1 MLAQNSLFNS
11 AGLKYNFSMHEKWSF
26 ALVGICAILW
36 IIQSTWPFATL
47 DVNQEEISTYQILQQ
62 YFKDRGFRSGNIKIP
77 ELQINI
83 QLADHQFFKKEEEI
97 EDIYDRLT
105 EIRKEFRLEAPET
118 QKVRSTGF
126 CGVLRAECSGKDAQ
140 AYFILIKRDLNP
152 ESRIY
157 TLGHEYGHFLWYLGQ
172 QELIYSRFNEPEM
185 IKSTINSNKE
195 FAILCSWTAL
205 KIAGVSLSRSVIK
218 FSPDRETRERS
229 AQIKELVNL
238 HYRK

>member
-1 MLAQNSLFNS
+1 VRQRCCFFWVCVSSVFCIIPPALALTNQDYDQGKVS
-11 AGLKYNFSMHEKWSF
+11 AYQVLK
-26 ALVGICAILW
+26 
-36 IIQSTWPFATL
+36 
-47 DVNQEEISTYQILQQ
+47 Q
-62 YFKDRGFRSGNIKIP
+62 YFKTKGFRSGNITIP
-77 ELQINI
+77 ELQLDIH
-83 QLADHQFFKKEEEI
+83 LEDHQLFKKEEEI

-105 EIRKEFRLEAPET
+105 EIRKEFGLDAPET

-126 CGVLRAECSGKDAQ
+126 CGVLKAECSGKDAQ
-140 AYFILIKRDLNP
+140 VYFILIKQNLNP

-185 IKSTINSNKE
+185 IRSTINSNKE

-205 KIAGVSLSRSVIK
+205 KIVGVSLSNSVIK

-229 AQIKELVNL
+229 SQIKELVNL
-238 HYRK
+238 YYRK

>member
-1 MLAQNSLFNS
+1 
-11 AGLKYNFSMHEKWSF
+11 MHEKWSF

-83 QLADHQFFKKEEEI
+83 QLADHQFFKMEM
-97 EDIYDRLT
+97 DIPNVYERVV
-105 EIRKEFRLEAPET
+105 EIRKEFGLSAHDT
-118 QKVRSTGF
+118 AKIRSQGF
-126 CGVLRAECSGKDAQ
+126 CGVLKAECRGKKAQ
-140 AYFILIKRDLNP
+140 AYFILIKHNLNP
-152 ESRIY
+152 ESRVH
-157 TLGHEYGHFLWYLGQ
+157 TLGHEYGHLLWYLGH
-172 QELIYSRFNEPEM
+172 QELIYSQFRQPEM
-185 IKSTINSNKE
+185 IKSTTNSNKE
-195 FAILCSWTAL
+195 FAILCGWTAL
-205 KIAGVSLSRSVIK
+205 KITGISLSRSVIK

-229 AQIKELVNL
+229 AQIKELVSL